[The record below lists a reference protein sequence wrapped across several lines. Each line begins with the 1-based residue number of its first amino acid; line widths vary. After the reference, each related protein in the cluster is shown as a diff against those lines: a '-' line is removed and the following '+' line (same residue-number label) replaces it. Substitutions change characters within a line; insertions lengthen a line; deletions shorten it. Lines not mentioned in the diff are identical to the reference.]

1 MNPNESRLL
10 RCRVR
15 VYINMMV
22 IHVLR
27 TLLPPFPT
35 GVLHSTMLLRTFTLL
50 ILGTVLLVSA
60 LPERPT
66 PDFDSGSLRPYD
78 YSEANQH
85 LFEFNR
91 HWDDETQR
99 QDEECRYPGRPHFPS
114 VPPIPAPENRTI
126 YQVLSDDPEY
136 LSVDFPYPSLPDS
149 LH

>member
-1 MNPNESRLL
+1 VQGQGLHKHDGHSRLE
-10 RCRVR
+10 
-15 VYINMMV
+15 NSA
-22 IHVLR
+22 
-27 TLLPPFPT
+27 PPVPT

-136 LSVDFPYPSLPDS
+136 LPVDFPYPSLPDS